1 MRISGGLFVVLII
14 AVGFVLYL
22 TATDLASSTDAVKA
36 VASDLREANV
46 EGAEFDR
53 EQATAMIDAMEML
66 LAAPELLAESVEELK
81 TFAASAAAWARDAE
95 LGEELHAAVLIRRA
109 AGELRAYA
117 LQPDDR
123 HLMRA
128 RRSLEAARSTV
139 EGHGHGTG
147 VDGGPGLAVGAV
159 RDQLDNLEQSQRERH
174 QEAEESLRD

>member
-1 MRISGGLFVVLII
+1 MRISGGLFVVLIL

-22 TATDLASSTDAVKA
+22 TGLDVTSSTDAVKA

-46 EGAEFDR
+46 EGADFDR
-53 EQATAMIDAMEML
+53 DQATDMIDAMAMRL
-66 LAAPELLAESVEELK
+66 GAPELLADSVEELK
-81 TFAASAAAWARDAE
+81 TFAAAASAWARAAE
-95 LGEELHAAVLIRRA
+95 PGEELHAAVLIRRA

-128 RRSLEAARSTV
+128 RRCLEAARSTV
-139 EGHGHGTG
+139 DGHGHGPG

-159 RDQLDNLEQSQRERH
+159 REQLDNLEQSQRERH